1 MAGQFTVV
9 VAVVALVAARLG
21 LGTARPAADFEPPHR
36 LFGGASLR
44 VVNQARDQT
53 HAGLSS
59 ALVLQNPIAMV
70 TGIVGDLS
78 EPAGSGSCQNLIN
91 TYARR

>member
-44 VVNQARDQT
+44 VVNQARAQT
-53 HAGLSS
+53 HAR
-59 ALVLQNPIAMV
+59 PI
-70 TGIVGDLS
+70 
-78 EPAGSGSCQNLIN
+78 ERPASTKPHRVSNGNRWRSLGAGGVWFR
-91 TYARR
+91 T

>member
-1 MAGQFTVV
+1 VWSTK
-9 VAVVALVAARLG
+9 
-21 LGTARPAADFEPPHR
+21 
-36 LFGGASLR
+36 
-44 VVNQARDQT
+44 ARDQT

>member
-36 LFGGASLR
+36 LLVAPRCVWSTKPGTKPTPAYR
-44 VVNQARDQT
+44 VRWFYKT
-53 HAGLSS
+53 PS
-59 ALVLQNPIAMV
+59 
-70 TGIVGDLS
+70 
-78 EPAGSGSCQNLIN
+78 
-91 TYARR
+91 RW